1 MKKITLI
8 AAAVLAST
16 TMASAQGTIGNPK
29 DPNAEGKY
37 IVAYDIKN
45 NKWCDAN
52 PEIDETFV
60 FAIDFTG
67 TGLEDAMKTL
77 PEPNRKNILGRSGAF
92 DIYQDMN
99 LNPDDEAAV
108 AKADGR
114 LFPIDREKNI
124 YGMTVNLF
132 QLITSRTNDSAFGPN
147 ADYSDYAVLKQGQN
161 FSFADNVFAFGWTVD
176 NPGGEWWSDIANPVQ
191 DVLKWD
197 MAPYTGTKTGRE
209 FTYGDLHADDTECP
223 LTGLDNGAFLS
234 MVKDWGGYGTP
245 ADFEAAT
252 SGINNVA
259 IDGTADIVATEYYD
273 LMGRRV
279 NGEIENG
286 VTIRR
291 VVLSNGQAVVSKIA
305 R

>member
-67 TGLEDAMKTL
+67 TGFEDAMKAL
-77 PEPNRKNILGRSGAF
+77 PEPNRLNIQGRSGAF
-92 DIYQDMN
+92 DIFNNMN
-99 LNPDDEAAV
+99 LNEADETAV

-132 QLITSRTNDSAFGPN
+132 QLITSRTNDAAFGPN
-147 ADYSDYAVLKQGQN
+147 ADYSDYAVLKQGQD
-161 FSFADNVFAFGWTVD
+161 FAFGDNVFAFGWSTD
-176 NPGGEWWSDIANPVQ
+176 NPGAEWWDGIATPVQ

-209 FTYGDLHADDTECP
+209 FTYGELHADDTECP

-245 ADFEAAT
+245 ADFDAAT
-252 SGINNVA
+252 AGINNVS
-259 IDGTADIVATEYYD
+259 IDSTADIVATEYYD

>member
-1 MKKITLI
+1 
-8 AAAVLAST
+8 
-16 TMASAQGTIGNPK
+16 
-29 DPNAEGKY
+29 
-37 IVAYDIKN
+37 
-45 NKWCDAN
+45 
-52 PEIDETFV
+52 
-60 FAIDFTG
+60 
-67 TGLEDAMKTL
+67 MKTL

-209 FTYGDLHADDTECP
+209 FTYGTSTPTTPSAP
-223 LTGLDNGAFLS
+223 LPVLTTALS
-234 MVKDWGGYGTP
+234 FRW
-245 ADFEAAT
+245 
-252 SGINNVA
+252 
-259 IDGTADIVATEYYD
+259 
-273 LMGRRV
+273 
-279 NGEIENG
+279 
-286 VTIRR
+286 
-291 VVLSNGQAVVSKIA
+291 
-305 R
+305 

>member
-1 MKKITLI
+1 M
-8 AAAVLAST
+8 
-16 TMASAQGTIGNPK
+16 
-29 DPNAEGKY
+29 
-37 IVAYDIKN
+37 
-45 NKWCDAN
+45 
-52 PEIDETFV
+52 
-60 FAIDFTG
+60 
-67 TGLEDAMKTL
+67 
-77 PEPNRKNILGRSGAF
+77 
-92 DIYQDMN
+92 
-99 LNPDDEAAV
+99 
-108 AKADGR
+108 
-114 LFPIDREKNI
+114 
-124 YGMTVNLF
+124 
-132 QLITSRTNDSAFGPN
+132 
-147 ADYSDYAVLKQGQN
+147 LKQGQN

-252 SGINNVA
+252 SGINNVS

>member
-29 DPNAEGKY
+29 DPKAEGKY

-77 PEPNRKNILGRSGAF
+77 PEPNRLNILGRSGAF
-92 DIYQDMN
+92 DIFNNMN
-99 LNPDDEAAV
+99 LNEADETAV

-124 YGMTVNLF
+124 YGATMNLF
-132 QLITSRTNDSAFGPN
+132 QLITSRTNDAAFGPN
-147 ADYSDYAVLKQGQN
+147 ADYSDYAVLKQGQD
-161 FSFADNVFAFGWTVD
+161 FAFGDNVFAFGWSVD
-176 NPGGEWWSDIANPVQ
+176 NPGAEWWDAIGAPVQ
-191 DVLKWD
+191 DVLMWN

-209 FTYGDLHADDTECP
+209 FTYGEHHGNDTECALP
-223 LTGLDNGAFLS
+223 GLDNSVYLG
-234 MVKDWGGYGTP
+234 MVKDWAGYGTP

-252 SGINNVA
+252 AGINNVS

>member
-29 DPNAEGKY
+29 DPKAEGKY

-77 PEPNRKNILGRSGAF
+77 PEPNRLNILGRSGAF
-92 DIYQDMN
+92 DIFNNMN
-99 LNPDDEAAV
+99 LNEADETAV

-124 YGMTVNLF
+124 YGATMNLF
-132 QLITSRTNDSAFGPN
+132 QLITSRTNDAAFGPN
-147 ADYSDYAVLKQGQN
+147 ADYSDYAVLKQGQD
-161 FSFADNVFAFGWTVD
+161 FAFGDNVFAFGWSVD
-176 NPGGEWWSDIANPVQ
+176 NPGAEWWDAIGAPVQ
-191 DVLKWD
+191 DVLMWN

-209 FTYGDLHADDTECP
+209 FTYGELHGNDTECALP
-223 LTGLDNGAFLS
+223 GLDNSVYLG

-252 SGINNVA
+252 AGINNVS

>member
-29 DPNAEGKY
+29 DPKAEGKY

-67 TGLEDAMKTL
+67 TGFEDAMKTL
-77 PEPNRKNILGRSGAF
+77 PDPNRLNIQGRSGAF
-92 DIYQDMN
+92 DIFNNMN
-99 LNPDDEAAV
+99 LNEADETAV

-124 YGMTVNLF
+124 YGATMNLF
-132 QLITSRTNDSAFGPN
+132 QLITSRTNDAAFGPN
-147 ADYSDYAVLKQGQN
+147 ADYSDYAVLKQGQD
-161 FSFADNVFAFGWTVD
+161 FAFGDNVFAFGWSTD
-176 NPGGEWWSDIANPVQ
+176 NPGAEWWDAIATPVQ
-191 DVLKWD
+191 DVLMWN

-209 FTYGDLHADDTECP
+209 FTYGELHAEDTECALP
-223 LTGLDNGAFLS
+223 GLDNGAFLS
-234 MVKDWGGYGTP
+234 MVKDWAGYGTP
-245 ADFEAAT
+245 ADFDAAT
-252 SGINNVA
+252 AGINNVS